1 MILEKIYN
9 FLFFIFSGLCHQINE
24 RSFCDLNGHQFFVC
38 SRDTGTYIGFL
49 LSFII
54 IYIINKLFYKS
65 NISIHNLINKHIKTI
80 IILFFFYLLLFGL
93 DGITSYTN
101 LRETTNYIRYFTGLF
116 MSSHL
121 GLIFKYFEISINKTL
136 NQDNPNNY
144 NQNTNKINKKEFI
157 KFILLFN
164 LLVLTF
170 YFSSLYLFLPYLIY
184 ILPIAIFFYF
194 YKLIKLIADL
204 IYFQLADLDIKFIKL
219 LPNIIFI
226 VLLFLLLLFLFLVGY
241 LKQFSIIEI
250 YHKLK

>member
-9 FLFFIFSGLCHQINE
+9 FLFFIFSGLCHQISE

-54 IYIINKLFYKS
+54 IYIINKSFYKNNS
-65 NISIHNLINKHIKTI
+65 FIDNLITNYIKPI
-80 IILFFFYLLLFGL
+80 IALFFFYLFLFGL

-101 LRETTNYIRYFTGLF
+101 LRETTNYIRYSTGLF
-116 MSSHL
+116 LASHL
-121 GLIFKYFEISINKTL
+121 GLIFKYFELSINKAF
-136 NQDNPNNY
+136 NENNFNKY
-144 NQNTNKINKKEFI
+144 NQNINKKQFI
-157 KFILLFN
+157 NFILIYN
-164 LLVLTF
+164 LLVLLF
-170 YFSSLYLFLPYLIY
+170 YFSSLFLFLPYLIY

-194 YKLIKLIADL
+194 YKIIKLITDL
-204 IYFQLADLDIKFIKL
+204 IYFQIADLDNKFIKL
-219 LPNIIFI
+219 LPHIIFI
-226 VLLFLLLLFLFLVGY
+226 VLTFLLLFFLFLVGY